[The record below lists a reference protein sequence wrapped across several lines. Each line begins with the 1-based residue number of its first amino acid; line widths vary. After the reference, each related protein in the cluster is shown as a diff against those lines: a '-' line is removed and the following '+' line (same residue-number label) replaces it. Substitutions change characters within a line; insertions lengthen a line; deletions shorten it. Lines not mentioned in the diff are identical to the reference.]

1 MKYNFQTKPNKV
13 VLYMD
18 MLGFR
23 NAILENDNDEEKRNE
38 VVVTFPA
45 IEKILKDMFP
55 DGNNGPV
62 RFLWMSD
69 SFMLSSNIADVNDL
83 LWYMFEI
90 QHVMLISDLP
100 VRGAL
105 CIGRLYH
112 EKNIWG
118 EALVRAVEIE
128 ETKSIYPRI
137 LVEEKDFVRL
147 PISEEYQKYFKSDS
161 ETPGYKYVE
170 PISYSFDCALNNA
183 FSDSNGIWS
192 SINVLTSHIEQQYLK
207 ASGNESVQKKWK
219 WLANVFISVICK
231 NKSRI
236 EEALIIDQ
244 QVGMQAQTYDECIA
258 RLHRIV
264 QWNGV

>member
-1 MKYNFQTKPNKV
+1 MKYDFQTKPNKV

-23 NAILENDNDEEKRNE
+23 NAILENDNGKEKKNE
-38 VVVTFPA
+38 LVADFPA
-45 IEKILKDMFP
+45 MERILQDMFP
-55 DGNNGPV
+55 DDNDGSV

-69 SFMLSSNIADVNDL
+69 SFMLSSDIADVNDL

-90 QHVMLISDLP
+90 QHDMFISGLP

-105 CIGRLYH
+105 CVGRLYH
-112 EKNIWG
+112 ENNIWG

-128 ETKSIYPRI
+128 ETRSIYPRI

-147 PISEEYQKYFKSDS
+147 PISEEYQKYFKSDC
-161 ETPGYKYVE
+161 ETPGDKYVE
-170 PISYSFDCALNNA
+170 PISYHFDRALNNA
-183 FSDSNGIWS
+183 FSGSNGIWS
-192 SINVLTSHIEQQYLK
+192 SINVLTSHIEEQHLK

-219 WLANVFISVICK
+219 WLANVFISVIRENESSIK
-231 NKSRI
+231 K
-236 EEALIIDQ
+236 ALIIDQ
-244 QVGMQAQTYDECIA
+244 QAGMQVQTYDECVA
-258 RLHRIV
+258 RVHRIV

>member
-1 MKYNFQTKPNKV
+1 MKYDFQTKPNKV
-13 VLYMD
+13 ILYMD

-23 NAILENDNDEEKRNE
+23 NAILENDNGKEKKNE
-38 VVVTFPA
+38 LVADFPA
-45 IEKILKDMFP
+45 MERILQDMFP
-55 DGNNGPV
+55 GDNDGSV

-69 SFMLSSNIADVNDL
+69 SFMLSSDIADVNDL

-90 QHVMLISDLP
+90 QHDMFISGLP

-105 CIGRLYH
+105 CVGRLYH
-112 EKNIWG
+112 ENNIWG
-118 EALVRAVEIE
+118 ESLVRAVEIE
-128 ETKSIYPRI
+128 ETRSIYPRI

-147 PISEEYQKYFKSDS
+147 PISEEYQKYFKSDC

-170 PISYSFDCALNNA
+170 PISYHFDRALNNA
-183 FSDSNGIWS
+183 FSGSNGIWS

-219 WLANVFISVICK
+219 WLANVFISVIRENESSIK
-231 NKSRI
+231 K
-236 EEALIIDQ
+236 ALIIDQ
-244 QVGMQAQTYDECIA
+244 QAGMQVQTYDECVA
-258 RLHRIV
+258 RVHRIV

>member
-1 MKYNFQTKPNKV
+1 MKYDFQTKPNKV
-13 VLYMD
+13 ILYMD

-23 NAILENDNDEEKRNE
+23 NAILENDNGEEKQNE
-38 VVVTFPA
+38 LVMVFPA
-45 IEKILKDMFP
+45 MERILRDMFPDDNP
-55 DGNNGPV
+55 DGNNGSV

-69 SFMLSSNIADVNDL
+69 SFMLSSDLADVNDL

-90 QHVMLISDLP
+90 QHDMLISDLP

-137 LVEEKDFVRL
+137 LVDEKDFVRL

-170 PISYSFDCALNNA
+170 PISYYFDCALNNA
-183 FSDSNGIWS
+183 FSGSNGIWS
-192 SINVLTSHIEQQYLK
+192 SIDVLTSHIDQQYLK
-207 ASGNESVQKKWK
+207 TSGNESVQKKWK
-219 WLANVFISVICK
+219 WLANVFIAVIRK
-231 NKSRI
+231 NESSIKK
-236 EEALIIDQ
+236 ALIIDQ
-244 QVGMQAQTYDECIA
+244 QAGRQVQTYDECIA

-264 QWNGV
+264 Q